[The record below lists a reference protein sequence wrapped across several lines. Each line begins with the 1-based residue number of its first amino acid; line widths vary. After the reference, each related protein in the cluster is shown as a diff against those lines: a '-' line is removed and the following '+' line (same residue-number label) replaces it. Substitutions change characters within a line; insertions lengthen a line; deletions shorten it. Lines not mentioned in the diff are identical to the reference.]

1 MTTEIQ
7 SYDADDIAQFCRD
20 ADGNRLDVGDRVTSV
35 GAGEDDESGEVLEMR
50 PDGTCLV
57 AWDQGVVTP
66 ADCNALVWVS

>member
-1 MTTEIQ
+1 MTTR

-20 ADGNRLDVGDRVTSV
+20 HEGNHLEVGDTVESVETSSL
-35 GAGEDDESGEVLEMR
+35 GERGEIRELR

-66 ADCNALVWVS
+66 ADCSALAWVS

>member
-7 SYDADDIAQFCRD
+7 PYDADDIAQFCRD
-20 ADGNRLDVGDRVTSV
+20 CEGNYLEVGDVVESTDTSSL
-35 GAGEDDESGEVLEMR
+35 GERGEVRELR

-66 ADCNALVWVS
+66 ADCNALSLV